1 MNSDDADIL
10 VSFVTGDHGDR
21 YPFDGEGGTLAHA
34 FYPHNNKGKGLN
46 RLLVGNVRVKVP
58 GMFVGKFLHIIPNRI
73 PRN

>member
-10 VSFVTGDHGDR
+10 VSFVTEDHGDR

-46 RLLVGNVRVKVP
+46 RLPVGTSV
-58 GMFVGKFLHIIPNRI
+58 
-73 PRN
+73 